1 VSFLHR
7 VDEIRPFNKRPSPKQ
22 YFFLFFTFPMQ
33 IRRLALIA
41 GLIVV
46 LAGCTTTQK
55 MQEPQSDADFR
66 QSITEAEKTFETSG
80 SDAAVAQFEA
90 IAQRNPTRGQPWSY
104 IAKIRFD
111 ENKYGEAIVAA
122 DEALNRD
129 PSDFVAKSVR
139 AVGGLR
145 VAMQSLSDLRADAL
159 LAGNARTDAVAL
171 AQSLR
176 DTLGQDVLFPDGQKP
191 KRGPVRRPP
200 PKPADATTGAAP
212 ATTAPAAA
220 TPSAGQATDA
230 ATNAANA
237 ATNASNAANAARG
250 AVPARPATPNVP
262 STPSSNGASPAP
274 NPFGNL
280 LK

>member
-1 VSFLHR
+1 
-7 VDEIRPFNKRPSPKQ
+7 
-22 YFFLFFTFPMQ
+22 M
-33 IRRLALIA
+33 ALIA

-55 MQEPQSDADFR
+55 NQEPQSDADFR
-66 QSITEAEKTFETSG
+66 QSISEAEKTFETKG
-80 SDAAVAQFEA
+80 SDAAVAQFES

-111 ENKYGEAIVAA
+111 EHKYGESIVAA

-129 PSDFVAKSVR
+129 PTDFVAKSVR

-145 VAMQSLSDLRADAL
+145 VALQSLSDLRADAL
-159 LAGNARTDAVAL
+159 LAGNARNDAVAL

-176 DTLGQDVLFPDGQKP
+176 DTLGQDVLFPEGQKP
-191 KRGPVRRPP
+191 KRQPVRRPP
-200 PKPADATTGAAP
+200 PKPADAATDAGAAP
-212 ATTAPAAA
+212 
-220 TPSAGQATDA
+220 TPSAGQSAADA
-230 ATNAANA
+230 AANAANA
-237 ATNASNAANAARG
+237 ANAAG
-250 AVPARPATPNVP
+250 VPKPTVPAKPATPNVP
-262 STPSSNGASPAP
+262 TPSGNSAAPAP